1 MTLIAILDS
10 TQEATN
16 FRNAPGQLVPDSFVP
31 TLLEA
36 YLVVAFRRT
45 RTLQLAPRT
54 PVAILALF
62 RLAQSQIA
70 AVSTASTSRR
80 FRCRCIA
87 STPSRPSAIF
97 CKQVN

>member
-1 MTLIAILDS
+1 MSLIAILDS

-54 PVAILALF
+54 PVAILTLF
-62 RLAQSQIA
+62 RLARSQIA
-70 AVSTASTSRR
+70 AVSTASTSWR
-80 FRCRCIA
+80 FKCRCIA
-87 STPSRPSAIF
+87 STPSRPSAIS
-97 CKQVN
+97 C